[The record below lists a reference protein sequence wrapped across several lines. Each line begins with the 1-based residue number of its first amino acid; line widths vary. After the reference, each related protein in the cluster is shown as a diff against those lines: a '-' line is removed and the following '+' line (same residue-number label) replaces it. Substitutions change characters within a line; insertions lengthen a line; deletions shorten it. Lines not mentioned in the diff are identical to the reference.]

1 MKHLY
6 FNDELYDLFNSP
18 ATILNL
24 PARVFN
30 IFQNKFERISFLESK
45 NVEVRHIIQSIYIFT
60 ENVRNVGNKT
70 MAELTEILKKYNLK
84 IFTSEEIIEIYNYEY
99 ANNKWFL
106 FKNKEDTKYFKPYK
120 NWRQLILTVDAQ
132 LKMKRHKKN

>member
-70 MAELTEILKKYNLK
+70 TAELTEILKKYNLK
-84 IFTSEEIIEIYNYEY
+84 IFTSEEILEIYNYEY
-99 ANNKWFL
+99 ANNRLLAIPFIK
-106 FKNKEDTKYFKPYK
+106 
-120 NWRQLILTVDAQ
+120 IL
-132 LKMKRHKKN
+132 L